1 MSQTVIMQWW
11 SLDTGPQ
18 PLLRRLVAPRLQ
30 IKIHL
35 YLLQLHIFRMNI
47 FTNEKIIQV
56 SRFQEEIIKILDL
69 DGLVN

>member
-56 SRFQEEIIKILDL
+56 FHFQEEIIKILDL